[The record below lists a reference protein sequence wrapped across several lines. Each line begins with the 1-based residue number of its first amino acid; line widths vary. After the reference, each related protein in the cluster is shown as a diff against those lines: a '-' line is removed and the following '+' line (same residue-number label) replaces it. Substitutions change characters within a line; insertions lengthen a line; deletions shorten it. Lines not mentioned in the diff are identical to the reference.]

1 MTRVS
6 LFDSPF
12 LLGFEQLERT
22 LDRVS
27 RASADGYPPYNI
39 ERLAENGLRITLA
52 VAGFTADDLD
62 VTIEENQL
70 VIRGKQRDGADK
82 RVFLHRG
89 IAARQFQRSF
99 LLAEGIEV
107 REATLAEGLLHVDLI
122 RPEPQLAVRQI
133 RVNDGSSQARR
144 PAVVEVD
151 RDGAKRA
158 TTGARRRG

>member
-22 LDRVS
+22 LNRVS

-39 ERLAENGLRITLA
+39 EQVAENGLRITLA

-70 VIRGKQRDGADK
+70 VIRGKQRDGAGE

-107 REATLAEGLLHVDLI
+107 RDATLAEGLLHVDLV
-122 RPEPQLAVRQI
+122 RPEPQLAARQI
-133 RVNDGSSQARR
+133 RINDGSSQPRR

-151 RDGAKRA
+151 RDDAKRA